1 MLFCIPETNKIF
13 KKRKRKSLPNTQ
25 IGTTVLT
32 VFHSGLKQTK
42 KKGISHTHTHT
53 KKKIQKNTLLFSSL
67 LNPTNTL
74 SQDNHCTP
82 ICRSA
87 LCIISICHVY

>member
-42 KKGISHTHTHT
+42 KKASHIPTHTQ
-53 KKKIQKNTLLFSSL
+53 KRKYKKIPCYSAHFSIPQILFPKITTVLLYAEVL
-67 LNPTNTL
+67 Y
-74 SQDNHCTP
+74 
-82 ICRSA
+82 A
-87 LCIISICHVY
+87 